1 VLDHL
6 EQNGASFF
14 DEMATGARLLRV
26 ELEDALAE
34 LVVRGR
40 VHCDSYAGL
49 RALLLPASKRA
60 AASRPRR
67 RMAGFGIEDAG
78 RWTAVRSPAN
88 VGSKDLARPA
98 SAQQELLEQ
107 VAHTLLRRWGV
118 VFWRLLEREAAWL
131 PPWRDLVRVYRRLE
145 ARGDI
150 RGGRFIAGLSGE
162 QFALPDAI
170 GALRQARRQQP
181 DEALVCLSA
190 SDPANLL
197 GSVLPGA
204 RVPRVAG
211 ARVLF
216 QGGMALA
223 TLVAGQIE
231 WLLPVAPDV
240 RAQGSRLLQ
249 MEAAIRNGTH
259 AGLAAAAAPGQSP

>member
-1 VLDHL
+1 
-6 EQNGASFF
+6 
-14 DEMATGARLLRV
+14 
-26 ELEDALAE
+26 
-34 LVVRGR
+34 
-40 VHCDSYAGL
+40 
-49 RALLLPASKRA
+49 
-60 AASRPRR
+60 
-67 RMAGFGIEDAG
+67 
-78 RWTAVRSPAN
+78 
-88 VGSKDLARPA
+88 
-98 SAQQELLEQ
+98 
-107 VAHTLLRRWGV
+107 
-118 VFWRLLEREAAWL
+118 
-131 PPWRDLVRVYRRLE
+131 
-145 ARGDI
+145 
-150 RGGRFIAGLSGE
+150 
-162 QFALPDAI
+162 
-170 GALRQARRQQP
+170 LRQARRQQP

-240 RAQGSRLLQ
+240 RAHGSRLLQ

-259 AGLAAAAAPGQSP
+259 AGLAAAAAPGQST